1 MPATYIDTIKDITES
16 TLNDFGTSMPILE
29 PLTMPLA
36 FGLTSTLPQATS
48 KSSVKALSPT
58 VVRNGLGM
66 KLLANALTSMV
77 EQWTNVKAKF
87 ETIQKTAAE
96 IIGTINDITTATMTN
111 LGAQYPELK
120 QITEPLVQALSFSST
135 NGRGNSVFNWDL
147 EPATVGLNL
156 CLFSS
161 NITEMADKWEATTKQ
176 YLAQEKECRG
186 NEINESS
193 ISRADVAKPET
204 MLNCVGTYLHIS
216 STYFHL
222 Y

>member
-1 MPATYIDTIKDITES
+1 MPETYIETIKDITES
-16 TLNDFGTSMPILE
+16 TLNDFGTSIECFE
-29 PLTMPLA
+29 PLTQPLS
-36 FGLTSTLPQATS
+36 FGLTSTLPQATP
-48 KSSVKALSPT
+48 KSSVKALSST

-77 EQWTNVKAKF
+77 DKWIEVQKRLEN
-87 ETIQKTAAE
+87 IQKTTAE
-96 IIGTINDITTATMTN
+96 IIGTINDITSATMTN

-120 QITEPLVQALSFSST
+120 QITDPLVMALSYGS

-156 CLFSS
+156 CLFSG

-186 NEINESS
+186 NEIAETDSRSNET
-193 ISRADVAKPET
+193 KPAS
-204 MLNCVGTYLHIS
+204 MLNCAGMSSYIS
-216 STYFHL
+216 L
-222 Y
+222 I

>member
-156 CLFSS
+156 CFFSS

-176 YLAQEKECRG
+176 YLAQEKECKG

-204 MLNCVGTYLHIS
+204 MLNCVGKCLYIS
-216 STYFHL
+216 TTYFHL